1 MLKASALRRSML
13 GRWRFVAL
21 AAMAPAVMASALA
34 ISGGAEAQRLDGF
47 NIVAA
52 AGHPFGSPSA
62 RQALNA
68 AKGLGAKAVAII
80 PFLWQ
85 PSPASEDLVRGS
97 DMQDEELRIAIR
109 EARALGFFVLVK
121 PHVWVPESWAGAVQ
135 PASEPAWQVWF
146 TRYRG
151 EMMRIARVAAA
162 EGADAL
168 ALGTELAKTTRRPE
182 WIDLIAAVRATF
194 PRTLT
199 YVAHNLEEAEAVPF
213 WDRLDA
219 IGVSLYP
226 ALGVDDDRVGRIAT
240 MRDVAERLD
249 KLSARFDKPLIVAEI
264 GVRSA
269 AGAAAKPWESAEE
282 RAAPPDAALQ
292 AHVLADWFAAL
303 DRPTVRSILVWRW
316 LTDPAAGGLAD
327 TDFTV
332 QGKPAERV
340 LLCAWTADCAKSDQ
354 NLP

>member
-1 MLKASALRRSML
+1 MNRSVLARRFAALL
-13 GRWRFVAL
+13 AL
-21 AAMAPAVMASALA
+21 AFVLAPSGAS
-34 ISGGAEAQRLDGF
+34 AQRLDGF
-47 NIVAA
+47 NVVAA

-68 AKGLGAKAVAII
+68 ARGLGAKAVAII

-85 PSPASEDLVRGS
+85 PSASSGDLVRGG
-97 DMQDEELRIAIR
+97 DMQDQELRAAIR
-109 EARALGFFVLVK
+109 EARTLGFFVLVK
-121 PHVWVPESWAGAVQ
+121 PHVWVPESWAGAV
-135 PASEPAWQVWF
+135 EPATEAAWQAWF
-146 TRYRG
+146 ARYRG
-151 EMMRIARVAAA
+151 EIVRIARIAAA
-162 EGADAL
+162 EGADTL

-182 WIDLIAAVRATF
+182 WIELIAAVRAVF
-194 PRTLT
+194 PRSLT

-226 ALGVDDDRVGRIAT
+226 PLGIDEDRVGRIAT
-240 MRDVAERLD
+240 MRGVGGRLD
-249 KLSARFDKPLIVAEI
+249 QLAARFDKPLIVAEI

-282 RAAPPDAALQ
+282 RSNAAPDGALQ
-292 AHVLADWFAAL
+292 AEVLADWLAAL
-303 DRPTVRSILVWRW
+303 DRPRVRGVLVWRW
-316 LTDPAAGGLAD
+316 LTDPAAGGPAD

-340 LLCAWTADCAKSDQ
+340 LRCAWTVGCAKSDQ